1 MNSIEI
7 GIINKSNILN
17 NKLLKKLDKK
27 TYLLQY
33 LPNFFYEKKE
43 NKFIVYKDK
52 KLKIDYLID
61 LVSNLILKYY
71 YKQEN
76 SFKLNSLIL
85 KDKYGTFYNYYID
98 YLLESDILVLKSK
111 HKKGLS
117 SRTYQLDNR
126 IFNDI
131 NLKYRYKNK
140 DKILLKKYKK
150 RILEDISH
158 TNVDN
163 NLIDDNI
170 KQKLISDLFD
180 VNIDISK
187 SIFYIES
194 LDDNNIDIY
203 NRNVYSIDSIDKKH
217 IFYHFDEYGRMHTNY
232 TILKSYVRKNYI
244 FIDDDDVSEI
254 DIPNSQPLFLTK
266 LILNSNTNWINKDE
280 LNLFTEL
287 TTNGCFYEYLT
298 QNLNID
304 RGVAKK
310 MTYNVL
316 FGRNIKTNK
325 HDINFYNLFPTIYNF
340 IKLYKKSKGN
350 YKILAYDLQRM
361 ESNFIF
367 NKVVNEIIKFDKN
380 IKIITIHDSIVFQKK
395 YNDVVKKIFDNELKK
410 EFNF

>member
-1 MNSIEI
+1 
-7 GIINKSNILN
+7 
-17 NKLLKKLDKK
+17 
-27 TYLLQY
+27 
-33 LPNFFYEKKE
+33 
-43 NKFIVYKDK
+43 
-52 KLKIDYLID
+52 
-61 LVSNLILKYY
+61 
-71 YKQEN
+71 
-76 SFKLNSLIL
+76 
-85 KDKYGTFYNYYID
+85 
-98 YLLESDILVLKSK
+98 LVLKSK

-395 YNDVVKKIFDNELKK
+395 YNDVVKKIFFDIQK
-410 EFNF
+410 

>member
-85 KDKYGTFYNYYID
+85 KDKYGTSYNYYID

-340 IKLYKKSKGN
+340 IKFAFY
-350 YKILAYDLQRM
+350 IV
-361 ESNFIF
+361 
-367 NKVVNEIIKFDKN
+367 NK
-380 IKIITIHDSIVFQKK
+380 
-395 YNDVVKKIFDNELKK
+395 Y
-410 EFNF
+410 

>member
-1 MNSIEI
+1 
-7 GIINKSNILN
+7 
-17 NKLLKKLDKK
+17 
-27 TYLLQY
+27 
-33 LPNFFYEKKE
+33 
-43 NKFIVYKDK
+43 
-52 KLKIDYLID
+52 
-61 LVSNLILKYY
+61 
-71 YKQEN
+71 
-76 SFKLNSLIL
+76 
-85 KDKYGTFYNYYID
+85 
-98 YLLESDILVLKSK
+98 LVLKSK

>member
-1 MNSIEI
+1 
-7 GIINKSNILN
+7 
-17 NKLLKKLDKK
+17 
-27 TYLLQY
+27 
-33 LPNFFYEKKE
+33 
-43 NKFIVYKDK
+43 
-52 KLKIDYLID
+52 
-61 LVSNLILKYY
+61 
-71 YKQEN
+71 
-76 SFKLNSLIL
+76 
-85 KDKYGTFYNYYID
+85 
-98 YLLESDILVLKSK
+98 
-111 HKKGLS
+111 
-117 SRTYQLDNR
+117 
-126 IFNDI
+126 
-131 NLKYRYKNK
+131 
-140 DKILLKKYKK
+140 
-150 RILEDISH
+150 
-158 TNVDN
+158 
-163 NLIDDNI
+163 
-170 KQKLISDLFD
+170 
-180 VNIDISK
+180 
-187 SIFYIES
+187 
-194 LDDNNIDIY
+194 
-203 NRNVYSIDSIDKKH
+203 
-217 IFYHFDEYGRMHTNY
+217 MHTNY